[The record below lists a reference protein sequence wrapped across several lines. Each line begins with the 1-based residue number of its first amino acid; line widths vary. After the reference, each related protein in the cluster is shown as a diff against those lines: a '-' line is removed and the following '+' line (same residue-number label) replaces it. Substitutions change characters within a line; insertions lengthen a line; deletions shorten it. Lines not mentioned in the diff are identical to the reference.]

1 MFTYLTEEANC
12 PPALTQ
18 LFSARNILLIG
29 AHVAVSADTICF
41 YNQAMPLA
49 SSE

>member
-18 LFSARNILLIG
+18 LFSAKEYS
-29 AHVAVSADTICF
+29 AHWGTCGCICRHHLF
-41 YNQAMPLA
+41 LQPGDATGI
-49 SSE
+49 